1 METIINTL
9 TDHFLKYRHKMNRY
23 LTEIWL
29 KESFEIVYAE
39 GKLAGYAEALKD
51 VEEGK

>member
-39 GKLAGYAEALKD
+39 GKLAGYEEALKEMND
-51 VEEGK
+51 EA